1 MVVQNYELVWS
12 KRSQQNMLASYKYI
26 SEDSEVNAKKVLA
39 DIIKAAEKA
48 MVSPQLYPIDKYKEN
63 NDGSY
68 RAFEKHKYRISY
80 RIKKNIILV
89 LQIRHTKMK
98 PKIY

>member
-1 MVVQNYELVWS
+1 MVVQNYELIWT
-12 KRSQQNMLASYKYI
+12 KRSQQNMLTTYKYI
-26 SEDSEVNAKKVLA
+26 CKESELNAKKVMA

-48 MVSPQLYPIDKYKEN
+48 IVNPELYPIDKYKEN

-68 RAFEKHKYRISY
+68 RAFEKHKYRIAY

-89 LQIRHTKMK
+89 LQIRHTKMR
-98 PKIY
+98 PKMY